1 MDFSKPPVPTT
12 LGSKSVSSEK
22 QTVDEQMNE
31 EKEYGIKSEDNSEKT
46 EKNEAS
52 KSESPHK
59 KDIVESVQEDLSK
72 MDLQKASSSSEKLT
86 NMKPENVDAV
96 DLNQAQ
102 EEELEDDDEFLA
114 DDIHIDGL
122 SKEESDK
129 MKKELGIRGI
139 SFK

>member
-12 LGSKSVSSEK
+12 PRSKSVSSEK
-22 QTVDEQMNE
+22 QNVDEQMNE

-46 EKNEAS
+46 EQNEAS
-52 KSESPHK
+52 KSESPQK
-59 KDIVESVQEDLSK
+59 KDIVESVQDDLSK
-72 MDLQKASSSSEKLT
+72 MDLQKTSSSSEKLT
-86 NMKPENVDAV
+86 NIKPENVDAV

-114 DDIHIDGL
+114 DDVHIDGL